1 MDPLDL
7 ELNNLDRNCDEKG
20 ILDCRSGA
28 RGHGPHSSLLAEVVF
43 FLGDEQSPGY
53 GADKVHAFGCAL
65 RYLWSEIA
73 ISSLK
78 ISLTFHAFGNSAQ
91 LSGFA
96 SALTPIPILCDDH
109 VFWQRTFLPS
119 ILAPFEDPT
128 VGYVGTNKRV
138 HRTIFIPN
146 FRNFLSCLYLE
157 RHNFEISATNFRNFL
172 GSLYLERHN
181 FEIAATNTVDEG
193 VLVDSGRTSA
203 HRTLIL
209 KNQSSVTASPTVL
222 KDIGNL
228 AKAVGLEV
236 AVFITYFFLLSP
248 KSVHYQTWY

>member
-7 ELNNLDRNCDEKG
+7 ELNNWDRNCDEKG

-53 GADKVHAFGCAL
+53 GADNVDAFGCAL

-96 SALTPIPILCDDH
+96 SALSNINDSKVKSCFDH
-109 VFWQRTFLPS
+109 VEPC
-119 ILAPFEDPT
+119 PT
-128 VGYVGTNKRV
+128 
-138 HRTIFIPN
+138 HPN
-146 FRNFLSCLYLE
+146 TMRLE
-157 RHNFEISATNFRNFL
+157 KGE
-172 GSLYLERHN
+172 
-181 FEIAATNTVDEG
+181 
-193 VLVDSGRTSA
+193 
-203 HRTLIL
+203 
-209 KNQSSVTASPTVL
+209 SSFHPHPL
-222 KDIGNL
+222 R
-228 AKAVGLEV
+228 
-236 AVFITYFFLLSP
+236 
-248 KSVHYQTWY
+248 